1 MANVYFKIM
10 AEEGFL
16 LPGGSTADYYLNLI
30 ADETTACLNAN
41 GISFSSEDD
50 APENAAEIVL
60 KTENL
65 KSTQT
70 PGMKIIF
77 PSGDPE
83 SSRLAKI
90 IFENM
95 KKIYFNPSNIKII
108 PSNIPRGKGPSVT
121 IVFENP
127 QTEENLTWIRQNT
140 EEVAAQIIMS
150 LTEFFGVPYVACQE
164 MQTGMAKEDESIR
177 SRPNLISAVVGS
189 TNKGEKVNVLGQWE
203 DWYIIGENGN
213 IGYIQ
218 TKFIEI

>member
-10 AEEGFL
+10 TENDFL

-30 ADETTACLNAN
+30 VDETTACLNAN

-50 APENAAEIVL
+50 APENATEIGL
-60 KTENL
+60 KTEDL

-95 KKIYFNPSNIKII
+95 KKIYFNSSNIKMI
-108 PSNIPRGKGPSVT
+108 PSNTPRGKGPSVT
-121 IVFENP
+121 IAFENP

-140 EEVAAQIIMS
+140 EETAAQIIMS
-150 LTEFFGVPYVACQE
+150 LTEFFGVPYVSCQE

-189 TNKGEKVNVLGQWE
+189 TNKGEKINVLGQWE